1 MGYVEFY
8 EVESIPKAISQ
19 TNQRLMGVPVIVEQ
33 TEAEKNRLAEAQAK
47 E

>member
-1 MGYVEFY
+1 MEFY
-8 EVESIPKAISQ
+8 ETDSISKAISQ

-33 TEAEKNRLAEAQAK
+33 TEAEKNRIAEAQAK